1 METAARLNEQ
11 AANLRDVVVSSRATA
26 QDALLNL
33 MQSSGLG
40 SKLSAATKTAM
51 GKRGL
56 HQVEV
61 LKGALDRA
69 TDEAEMLVRD
79 ADSLRAQVEV
89 TVTASKDAVDA
100 AEAAKRCAG
109 FRALGNVAGL
119 CLLHHNVSLK
129 LPLFFCRHVYKF
141 LLGRKITFADF
152 AFFDPIEDKVSRL
165 EHHLRANTL
174 ATSGSR

>member
-1 METAARLNEQ
+1 MVISDLAAALLQGAGAAKGLMRPSPLVATDDAAATTAWWKANPMARVVPAGLEDEDAEALAEQPVASLKARL
-11 AANLRDVVVSSRATA
+11 
-26 QDALLNL
+26 
-33 MQSSGLG
+33 
-40 SKLSAATKTAM
+40 
-51 GKRGL
+51 
-56 HQVEV
+56 
-61 LKGALDRA
+61 
-69 TDEAEMLVRD
+69 AER
-79 ADSLRAQVEV
+79 
-89 TVTASKDAVDA
+89 AVDCTGVLEKGELVALCVQSAA
-100 AEAAKRCAG
+100 AEAVKRCAS